1 LILQNRSRKSDRLSR
16 SSLGVNSNEIFNAS
30 VPGLLLFF
38 SEVAG
43 REFSVS
49 TVISD
54 ALAALSF
61 SWTARIGAI
70 AILKISVDFTF
81 QDQCLLLFMSSLI
94 VSDEFSSNVSAYRA
108 FRNSFLY

>member
-1 LILQNRSRKSDRLSR
+1 MLS
-16 SSLGVNSNEIFNAS
+16 LAVDLYKVLNAS

-70 AILKISVDFTF
+70 AILKISVDFF

-94 VSDEFSSNVSAYRA
+94 VSDEFSSNDFAYPA
-108 FRNSFLY
+108 FQKTFLY

>member
-1 LILQNRSRKSDRLSR
+1 MLS
-16 SSLGVNSNEIFNAS
+16 LAVDLYKVLNAS

-94 VSDEFSSNVSAYRA
+94 VSDEFSSNDSAYPA
-108 FRNSFLY
+108 FQKTFLY

>member
-1 LILQNRSRKSDRLSR
+1 MLS
-16 SSLGVNSNEIFNAS
+16 LAIDLYKVLNAS

-70 AILKISVDFTF
+70 AILKISVDFF

-94 VSDEFSSNVSAYRA
+94 VSDEFSSNDSAYPA
-108 FRNSFLY
+108 FQKTFLY